1 MFLQLKLS
9 TAAKDVSWLGSGRD
23 KDQCINAIVQRIFTP
38 DMEIGALNERV
49 HHHVTGLR
57 RELAKTAREA
67 QYGTLKEFVMG
78 FPTARTDQDQGD
90 ANAHIQLSHKPFP
103 ERINNSHNHASV
115 IRHLPK
121 HSVTAD
127 AITVQRIQRL
137 RALNRLTA
145 DIGIH
150 ARGWSPAYASKYLRS
165 KADLLAGG
173 LVKLLSAS

>member
-1 MFLQLKLS
+1 
-9 TAAKDVSWLGSGRD
+9 
-23 KDQCINAIVQRIFTP
+23 
-38 DMEIGALNERV
+38 MEIGALNERV

-103 ERINNSHNHASV
+103 ERINAPQSCLSNQTLAKTQRDGCHHRTAHTETSGIKSTHS
-115 IRHLPK
+115 RHLEYMLVDGVLHMPANIC
-121 HSVTAD
+121 V
-127 AITVQRIQRL
+127 
-137 RALNRLTA
+137 
-145 DIGIH
+145 
-150 ARGWSPAYASKYLRS
+150 AR
-165 KADLLAGG
+165 ADLLMSG